1 MLKKIFILIFIVLAV
16 NTYAQ
21 KGKSIK
27 YFDFNVGV
35 TNPVEPFATG
45 YRTPTFGLFHA
56 NLGYRLMVNDRFGYR
71 FVAGYDKISNSKKN
85 SLPFNS
91 SYVRVS
97 TEAMIDLSK
106 VLNFREFTNFF
117 GLLMHGGIGAS
128 FLSGSGQYITMG
140 HFVNGITLQ
149 GYVTPRLAINFDLTR
164 VNHVY
169 QQRTF
174 DLTQEYS
181 ELGFDGFIF
190 NATIG
195 LSLKLSKSK

>member
-1 MLKKIFILIFIVLAV
+1 MIKNLFIFILILFAL
-16 NTYAQ
+16 NLNAQ

-27 YFDFNVGV
+27 YLDLNFGV
-35 TNPVEPFATG
+35 TNPVEPFALG

-56 NLGYRLMVNDRFGYR
+56 NLGYRFMVNDRFGYR
-71 FVAGYDKISNSKKN
+71 FIAGYDKISNSKKN

-97 TEAMIDLSK
+97 TEAIIDLSK

-117 GLLMHGGIGAS
+117 GLLMHGGVGAS

-140 HFVNGITLQ
+140 NFVNGITLQ

-174 DLTQEYS
+174 DLSQKYS

-195 LSLKLSKSK
+195 VSLKLSKGK

>member
-1 MLKKIFILIFIVLAV
+1 MLKNLSVFILLVFAL
-16 NTYAQ
+16 NLNAQ
-21 KGKSIK
+21 QGKSNK
-27 YFDFNVGV
+27 YLDFNFGV
-35 TNPVEPFATG
+35 TNPVEPFAPG

-56 NLGYRLMVNDRFGYR
+56 NLGYRLMINDRFGYR
-71 FVAGYDKISNSKKN
+71 FIAGYDKIGSAKN

-117 GLLMHGGIGAS
+117 GLLMHGGVGAS
-128 FLSGSGQYITMG
+128 FLSGSGQSITMG

-149 GYVTPRLAINFDLTR
+149 GFITPRLAINIDLTR

-169 QQRTF
+169 QTRTF
-174 DLTQEYS
+174 DLTESYS

-195 LSLKLSKSK
+195 ASIKLNKGK

>member
-1 MLKKIFILIFIVLAV
+1 MLKNLSVFILLVFAL
-16 NTYAQ
+16 NLNAQ
-21 KGKSIK
+21 LGKSNK
-27 YFDFNVGV
+27 YFDFNFGV
-35 TNPVEPFATG
+35 TNPVEPFAPG

-56 NLGYRLMVNDRFGYR
+56 NLGYRLMINDRFGYR
-71 FVAGYDKISNSKKN
+71 FIAGYDKIGSAKN

-117 GLLMHGGIGAS
+117 GLLMHGGVGAS
-128 FLSGSGQYITMG
+128 FLSGSGQSITMG

-149 GYVTPRLAINFDLTR
+149 GFITPRLAINIDLTR

-169 QQRTF
+169 QTRTF
-174 DLTQEYS
+174 DLTESYS

-195 LSLKLSKSK
+195 ASIKLNKGK

>member
-1 MLKKIFILIFIVLAV
+1 MLKNLSLFILLVFAMNL
-16 NTYAQ
+16 NAQ
-21 KGKSIK
+21 KGKSVK
-27 YFDFNVGV
+27 YFDCNFGI
-35 TNPVEPFATG
+35 TNPVEPFASG

-56 NLGYRLMVNDRFGYR
+56 NLGYRLMINDRFGYR
-71 FVAGYDKISNSKKN
+71 FIAGYDKISSANN

-117 GLLMHGGIGAS
+117 GLLMHGGVGAS

-140 HFVNGITLQ
+140 NFVNGITLQ
-149 GYVTPRLAINFDLTR
+149 GYVSQRLAINFDLTR

-174 DLTQEYS
+174 DLSKEYS

-195 LSLKLSKSK
+195 FSIKLNK

>member
-1 MLKKIFILIFIVLAV
+1 MLKNLSVFILLVFAL
-16 NTYAQ
+16 NLKAQ

-27 YFDFNVGV
+27 YFDCNFGV
-35 TNPVEPFATG
+35 TNPVEPFASG

-56 NLGYRLMVNDRFGYR
+56 DLGYRLMINDRFGYR
-71 FVAGYDKISNSKKN
+71 FMAGYDKISNSKN

-91 SYVRVS
+91 NYMRGSA
-97 TEAMIDLSK
+97 EAMIDLSK

-117 GLLMHGGIGAS
+117 GLLMHGGVGAS
-128 FLSGSGQYITMG
+128 FLSGSGQSITMG

-149 GYVTPRLAINFDLTR
+149 GFVTPRLAINFDLTR

-169 QQRTF
+169 QQKTF

-181 ELGFDGFIF
+181 ELGYDGFIM
-190 NATIG
+190 NITIG
-195 LSLKLSKSK
+195 ASLKLNKGK

>member
-1 MLKKIFILIFIVLAV
+1 MLRKIFFFILMVLAI

-21 KGKSIK
+21 KGKSTK
-27 YFDFNVGV
+27 YFDLNVGV
-35 TNPVEPFATG
+35 TNPVEPFAAG

-56 NLGYRLMVNDRFGYR
+56 NLGYRFMVNDRFGYR
-71 FVAGYDKISNSKKN
+71 FIAGYDKISNSQKN

-91 SYVRVS
+91 NYMRGSV
-97 TEAMIDLSK
+97 EAMIDLSK

-117 GLLMHGGIGAS
+117 GLLMHGGVGAS
-128 FLSGSGQYITMG
+128 FLSGSGQSITMG

-149 GYVTPRLAINFDLTR
+149 GFVSPRLAINFDLTR

-174 DLTQEYS
+174 DLTKEYS
-181 ELGFDGFIF
+181 ELGFDGFIM
-190 NATIG
+190 NVTIG
-195 LSLKLSKSK
+195 ASLKLNKGK

>member
-1 MLKKIFILIFIVLAV
+1 MLKKIFFFILMVLAI

-21 KGKSIK
+21 KGKSTK

-35 TNPVEPFATG
+35 TNPVEPFALG

-56 NLGYRLMVNDRFGYR
+56 NLGYRLMINDRFGYR
-71 FVAGYDKISNSKKN
+71 LIAGYDKISSAKN

-91 SYVRVS
+91 SYIRVS

-117 GLLMHGGIGAS
+117 GLLMHGGVGAS
-128 FLSGSGQYITMG
+128 FLSGSGQSITMG

-149 GYVTPRLAINFDLTR
+149 GFVTPRLALNIDLTR

-169 QQRTF
+169 QTRTF
-174 DLTQEYS
+174 DLTENYS

-195 LSLKLSKSK
+195 ASIKLSKGK

>member
-1 MLKKIFILIFIVLAV
+1 MLKKIFFFILMVLAI

-21 KGKSIK
+21 KGKSTK

-35 TNPVEPFATG
+35 TNPVEPFASG

-56 NLGYRLMVNDRFGYR
+56 NLGYRLMINDRFGYR
-71 FVAGYDKISNSKKN
+71 LIAGYDKISSAKN

-91 SYVRVS
+91 SYIRVS

-117 GLLMHGGIGAS
+117 GLLMHGGVGAS
-128 FLSGSGQYITMG
+128 FLSGSGQSITMG

-149 GYVTPRLAINFDLTR
+149 GFVTPRLALNIDLTR

-169 QQRTF
+169 QTRTF
-174 DLTQEYS
+174 DLTENYS

-195 LSLKLSKSK
+195 ASIKLSKGK